1 MNDISNIKSKKSI
14 LIKNILKI
22 CFSLVVVICMVSCSL
37 GSSILDSLKT
47 TKIELKGK
55 SMIEVG
61 EIFTVSAKIS
71 PETDEEYSFVWST
84 SNNNVIN
91 VDQNGVVTGINEGT
105 ASIICKTEED
115 EDIAGRLYVKVKKQE
130 IVYTNDAPESISLVG
145 DKEVY
150 VGSIAYY
157 RFTTTPKNASQDIS
171 FISSNEEI
179 ATVDN
184 FGIVKFKN
192 VGNVIITVIS
202 DKDNS
207 ITSSI
212 NVNVLENTRKD
223 SLESAT
229 IDVIKNTKDSILGV
243 ATYEY
248 NDNGVLVKVGI
259 GSGFV
264 YNVYGIDNEGN
275 QINEVNET
283 TENISKYVY
292 YLITNRHVIDGSDQL
307 KVYLHTIDEE
317 INATLIHFDDKVD
330 LALVKFEY
338 EEYIKPLKF
347 ANSDDLVH
355 GETVIAI
362 GNPESFD
369 FSSSA
374 TRGIISYPE
383 RFINDDTDGDGVND
397 WDAVYIQHDASINP
411 GNSGGPLLNMYGE
424 VVGINT
430 LKFASANIDNMGFS
444 IPSNTIVE
452 LLPYLEK
459 GKVPE
464 RAKIGVTVVAIR
476 DLLSTDFTQ
485 DTYQYN
491 IPEDVK
497 YGLYVTA
504 ITPGSVC
511 DGILMKDDIMI
522 EFKGTVLKS
531 SLSLRAELNR
541 IIVGANTEVPVK
553 VLRDGKVIEVVL
565 VF

>member
-1 MNDISNIKSKKSI
+1 MNMRNNKITRN
-14 LIKNILKI
+14 LIMIV
-22 CFSLVVVICMVSCSL
+22 FSLVVVVAMISCSL
-37 GSSILDSLKT
+37 GPSILDGLKT
-47 TKIELKGK
+47 TKIDLSGK

-61 EIFTVSAKIS
+61 EILTVTAKIS

-84 SNNNVIN
+84 SNSNVLS
-91 VDQNGVVTGINEGT
+91 VDQNGVVTGVNEGT
-105 ASIICKTEED
+105 ASIICKTEEN
-115 EDIAGRLYVKVKKQE
+115 ENIAGRLYIKVKKQE
-130 IVYTNDAPESISLVG
+130 IVYTDDAPETITLKG
-145 DKEVY
+145 DSQAY
-150 VGSIAYY
+150 VGTVGYY
-157 RFTTTPKNASQDIS
+157 RFTTTPLNASQDIS
-171 FISSNEEI
+171 FVSSNEEI
-179 ATVDN
+179 ATVDD
-184 FGIVKFKN
+184 FGVVKFKTA
-192 VGNVIITVIS
+192 GNVIITAVS
-202 DKDNS
+202 EKDNN
-207 ITSSI
+207 ITGSI
-212 NVNVLENTRKD
+212 NVNVLVNNRSE
-223 SLESAT
+223 SLETAT
-229 IDVIKNTKDSILGV
+229 IEVIKNTKDSILGV

-264 YNVYGIDNEGN
+264 YNVYGIDAEGN
-275 QINEVNET
+275 TIDVVDGE
-283 TENISKYVY
+283 TENISKYIY
-292 YLITNRHVIDGSDQL
+292 YLITNRHVIEGSDQL

-317 INATLIHFDDKVD
+317 INATLIHFDEKVD

-347 ANSDDLVH
+347 SNSDNLVH
-355 GETVIAI
+355 GETVIAM

-411 GNSGGPLLNMYGE
+411 GNSGGPLLNMYGD

-464 RAKIGVTVVAIR
+464 RAKIGVTIVAIR
-476 DLLSTDFTQ
+476 DLLSTDFSQ
-485 DTYQYN
+485 DSYQYE

-497 YGLYVTA
+497 YGLYVTG
-504 ITPGSVC
+504 ITSGSVC
-511 DGILMKDDIMI
+511 DGILMQDDIML
-522 EFKGTVLKS
+522 EFNGTILKS

-541 IIVGANTEVPVK
+541 IIVGANTEILVK
-553 VLRDGKVIEVVL
+553 VLRDGKIVEVVL